1 VGPPD
6 TAVSDSVSS
15 HDDLW
20 ERLLQYID
28 DGLVVPIV
36 GHELL
41 GVTIGDQSVQFYDY
55 LAGRL
60 AERLHTTLPV
70 PAPRAALNAVASRFL
85 EQGGE
90 PERIYAELQRI
101 VRDTGP
107 LPTPPS
113 LQKLAEITSFRLFV
127 TTTCDSMLLSAL
139 NAVRYGG
146 LSSSEVVAYSPDN
159 PQDAPQDIDDGN
171 RSIVCHLLGRLSSMQ
186 QYVVTEEDALEFL
199 HHLLFQARPKRLFGH
214 IQRRNLLI
222 LGCSFPTWIV
232 RFFIRASRESRL
244 LFARGKMDVV
254 VDSGTRED
262 LSLVRFLQG
271 YKTRTEVFDS
281 GTAVDF
287 VDELH
292 KRWTARHPAPA
303 AGGAE
308 PAASRAFVRPGAIFV
323 SYASEDRAIVQGISD
338 SLEKAGMDVWFDRHD
353 LVPGDDFDRKIRF
366 TIEACSLFVPVLSK
380 SCLKRNRRFLQLE
393 WDCAR
398 NESRKVLASR
408 HFIVPVVIDDVA
420 LDDPD
425 IPEEFKARQAA
436 RLTGGQLS
444 DDIIAGLRNDYR
456 EFQKRRGGL

>member
-1 VGPPD
+1 VGPE
-6 TAVSDSVSS
+6 TAASEPVSS
-15 HDDLW
+15 HEDLW

-28 DGLVVPIV
+28 DGLVVPVV

-41 GVTIGDQSVQFYDY
+41 SVQIDGQPVQLYDH
-55 LAGRL
+55 LAARL
-60 AERLHTTLPV
+60 ADRLKTPLPS
-70 PAPRAALNAVASRFL
+70 PAPGAALNWVASRFL

-107 LPTPPS
+107 LKAPDS
-113 LQKLAEITSFRLFV
+113 LRKLAEIKPFRLFV
-127 TTTCDSMLLSAL
+127 TTTCDSLLADAL
-139 NAVRYGG
+139 NATRFGG
-146 LSSSEVVAYSPDN
+146 LPSTEVVAYSPDN
-159 PQDAPQDIDDGN
+159 PQDVPQDVDDPN
-171 RSIVCHLLGRLSSMQ
+171 RSVVCHLFGRLSSMQ
-186 QYVVTEEDALEFL
+186 QYVVTEEDALEFV
-199 HHLLFQARPKRLFGH
+199 HNLLFQARPKRLFGQ

-262 LSLVRFLQG
+262 VALVSFLQR

-281 GTAVDF
+281 GTAAEF

-292 KRWTARHPAPA
+292 KRWTARLPAAAQPGSPEQPAPR
-303 AGGAE
+303 
-308 PAASRAFVRPGAIFV
+308 PFVRPGAIFL
-323 SYASEDRAIVQGISD
+323 SYASEDRAVVQVICD
-338 SLEKAGMDVWFDRHD
+338 SLEQAGMDVWFDRHD
-353 LVPGDDFDRKIRF
+353 LKPGDDFERKIRF
-366 TIEACSLFVPVLSK
+366 TIEACSLFVPILSK

-398 NESRKVLASR
+398 NESKKALASR
-408 HFIVPVVIDDVA
+408 HFIIPVVIDDVA

-425 IPEEFKARQAA
+425 IPEEFSAKQAA
-436 RLTGGQLS
+436 HLNAGRLS
-444 DDIIAGLRNDYR
+444 DETIALIRNDYR